1 MHIMD
6 DLQQHIEQ
14 LRIDLRYHE
23 YQYHVLDNPVIP
35 DAEYDRM
42 MNQLKRLEAEHPELI
57 TDDSPTQRVGAK
69 TGERLST
76 NSPRIADVIA

>member
-14 LRIDLRYHE
+14 LRNDLRYHE

-35 DAEYDRM
+35 DAEY
-42 MNQLKRLEAEHPELI
+42 
-57 TDDSPTQRVGAK
+57 
-69 TGERLST
+69 
-76 NSPRIADVIA
+76 VIE